1 MICKIVLGFYVMIV
15 YDLQCANGHTFEG
28 WFEDRKAYEDQG
40 RKKLIVCPVCSDT
53 SVAAV
58 PSVFS
63 IKTGLTSSE
72 KEDDKPENRAT
83 VEMAMEFLE
92 NNFEDVGASFAP
104 EALKMHYN
112 VTEKRNI
119 RGTSTEAEEEMLK
132 QEGIK
137 FFKLPIPRLDS

>member
-1 MICKIVLGFYVMIV
+1 MIV

-28 WFEDRKAYEDQG
+28 WFEDRNAYEDQG

-53 SVAAV
+53 SVVAV
-58 PSVFS
+58 PSRFS
-63 IKTGLTSSE
+63 IKAGPTSSE
-72 KEDDKPENRAT
+72 KKEDKSEDLAT
-83 VEMAMEFLE
+83 VEKTIEFLE
-92 NNFEDVGASFAP
+92 KNFENVGANFAP

-119 RGTSTEAEEEMLK
+119 RGTTTEAEEKMLK
-132 QEGIK
+132 EEGIE

>member
-1 MICKIVLGFYVMIV
+1 MIYRIPPRFYAMIV

-40 RKKLIVCPVCSDT
+40 RKKLIACPVCSDT
-53 SVAAV
+53 SVVAV
-58 PSVFS
+58 PSVFA
-63 IKTGLTSSE
+63 IKTGPTSSE
-72 KEDDKPENRAT
+72 KEDDKPEDRAT
-83 VEMAMEFLE
+83 IQKAIEFLE
-92 NNFEDVGASFAP
+92 NNFEDVGANFAP
-104 EALKMHYN
+104 EALKMHYD

-119 RGTSTEAEEEMLK
+119 RGTSTETEEEMLK

>member
-1 MICKIVLGFYVMIV
+1 MIV

-28 WFEDRKAYEDQG
+28 WFEDRKAYEDQSQ
-40 RKKLIVCPVCSDT
+40 KKLIVCPVCNET
-53 SVAAV
+53 SVVSV
-58 PSVFS
+58 PSRFS
-63 IKTGLTSSE
+63 IKAGPTPSDKGNDISVNQAMVE
-72 KEDDKPENRAT
+72 KVMD
-83 VEMAMEFLE
+83 FLE
-92 NNFEDVGASFAP
+92 NNFEDVGANFSR

-119 RGTSTEAEEEMLK
+119 RGTSTEAEEEILK